1 MLVGE
6 AAIAIWCH
14 IDAARRGEHDA
25 WHSGE
30 HLPER
35 LGIPGFLRG
44 RRCRAADEAVTW
56 PYFILYEVRDASVM
70 TSPAYLERLNDPTP
84 WSRKIFA
91 SCRLSRTL
99 CRVVESRGRGVGG
112 HVVTSREGDV
122 DQRGPRPRGGYTSG
136 RALPPFPPDD
146 RMKICRFDDDRVG
159 VVRGDKVHDVTEAV
173 VGLREPAIEGLQ
185 KLKSLDFETRKAIPL
200 AEVRLLSP
208 VRAPGKILAAPV
220 NYKAHIAEMQKSNVS
235 PGFNIWDIEKAGLFL
250 KATSSLVGPSQG
262 IAQRFLDRRTD
273 HEVELVVVIGKTASR
288 VSRKDA
294 ITYVAG
300 YCLGLDVTVR
310 GSEDR
315 SFRKSI
321 DTYTV
326 LGPWLTTADQ
336 VPDPGNIQIRLEQNG
351 EVRQDASTSDLL
363 WDVSRLIEFA
373 SSFYTL
379 HPGDVFFTGTPQGVS
394 PIRPGDR
401 LRAHSD
407 ALGTMLVEVREA
419 S

>member
-1 MLVGE
+1 
-6 AAIAIWCH
+6 
-14 IDAARRGEHDA
+14 
-25 WHSGE
+25 
-30 HLPER
+30 
-35 LGIPGFLRG
+35 
-44 RRCRAADEAVTW
+44 
-56 PYFILYEVRDASVM
+56 
-70 TSPAYLERLNDPTP
+70 
-84 WSRKIFA
+84 
-91 SCRLSRTL
+91 
-99 CRVVESRGRGVGG
+99 
-112 HVVTSREGDV
+112 
-122 DQRGPRPRGGYTSG
+122 
-136 RALPPFPPDD
+136 
-146 RMKICRFDDDRVG
+146 MKICRFDDDRVG
-159 VVRGDKVHDVTEAV
+159 VIRADTVYDVTDAV
-173 VGLREPAIEGLQ
+173 AGIREPAIEGVRTLND
-185 KLKSLDFETRKAIPL
+185 LDLGRCGTTPL
-200 AEVRLLSP
+200 SRAKLLSP
-208 VRAPGKILAAPV
+208 LRAPGKILAAPV

-273 HEVELVVVIGKTASR
+273 HEVELVVIIGRAANR
-288 VSRKDA
+288 VPREKA
-294 ITYVAG
+294 LTHVAG

-326 LGPWLTTADQ
+326 LGPWLTTADE
-336 VPDPGNIQIRLEQNG
+336 VPDPGNVRIRLEQNG

-363 WDVSRLIEFA
+363 WDVARLIEFA

-401 LRAHSD
+401 LRASSD